1 MIFAHLPLADAVGAF
16 LVHSVQVPGQRMKK
30 GRVLSP
36 DDVQRLADAGHGTV
50 LVARLEADDVAEDE
64 AANRIAAAAQG
75 AETRLQPAFTGR
87 ANLFAETRGLAVID
101 RDRIDALNLIDE
113 AVTIATVPP
122 YGLVEPG
129 QMLATVKIIPF
140 AAPASAVTEAEH
152 IAEGDGTPLVRVA
165 PLAAKQAG
173 VILTRLPETKDS
185 VLQKTEQVLADRLAG
200 LGSAIKQV
208 RQCAHDQGEIA
219 EAVRQQIAEGCEP
232 VLIFGASA
240 ITDRRDVVPAGIID
254 AGAEIIHFGMP
265 VDPGNLLL
273 LARHLDG
280 TVVGLPGCAR
290 SPKLNGFDWVL
301 ERLCAD
307 LPIRR
312 EDIMAM
318 GAGGLLKEI
327 ASRPQ
332 PRTGALPAEPSAA
345 PRAPRIAAL
354 VLAAGQSRRMGAAN
368 KLLAEVD
375 GRAMV
380 ESVVRAALASNLTR
394 VRVVT
399 GHQGDAVK
407 AQLAGLDVDFTH
419 NPHYAEGLSA
429 SLKAGL
435 AGLGGD
441 VDGIMVLLG
450 DMPRITAAHIDRLIA
465 AFNPHEGRAI
475 CVPTFN
481 GKRGNPVLFGADL
494 AGEMAAVAG
503 DAGAKSLIG
512 RHEDVVAEVAMA
524 DDAIFLD
531 IDTPTALARVRGQS
545 D

>member
-1 MIFAHLPLADAVGAF
+1 MIFAHLPLADAIGAF
-16 LVHSVQVPGQRMKK
+16 LVHAIQTPGQRMKK
-30 GRVLSP
+30 GRMLSP
-36 DDVQRLADAGHGTV
+36 ADVASLADAGHETV
-50 LVARLEADDVAEDE
+50 LAARLEADDVAEDD

-75 AETRLQPAFTGR
+75 AHARLQPAFTGR
-87 ANLFAETRGLAVID
+87 ANLFAEARGIAVIE
-101 RDRIDALNLIDE
+101 RARIDALNLIDE

-122 YGLVEPG
+122 YAMVEPG

-140 AAPASAVTEAEH
+140 AAPAAAVADAEA
-152 IAEGDGTPLVRVA
+152 IGSGDGRPLIAVA
-165 PLAAKQAG
+165 PLKAKQAG

-185 VLQKTEQVLADRLAG
+185 VLAKTEQILAERLAA
-200 LGSAIKQV
+200 LGSSITSV
-208 RQCAHDQGEIA
+208 RRCAHDQGEIA

-273 LARHLDG
+273 LARHDGG

-307 LPIRR
+307 LPIERQ
-312 EDIMAM
+312 DIMAM

-327 ASRPQ
+327 SSRPQ
-332 PRTGALPAEPSAA
+332 PRTGTLPADQDTA
-345 PRAPRIAAL
+345 PRAPRIAGL

-380 ESVVRAALASNLTR
+380 ESVVRAALASNLART
-394 VRVVT
+394 RVVT
-399 GHQGDAVK
+399 GHQGETVK
-407 AQLAGLDVDFTH
+407 AQLAGLDVDFAH
-419 NPHYAEGLSA
+419 SHHYADGLSA

-435 AGLGGD
+435 EGLDGD
-441 VDGIMVLLG
+441 YDGIMVLLG
-450 DMPRITAAHIDRLIA
+450 DMPKITPAHIDRLIA
-465 AFNPHEGRAI
+465 AFNPLEGRAI
-475 CVPTFN
+475 CVPTLN
-481 GKRGNPVLFGADL
+481 GKRGNPVLFAIDL

-503 DAGAKSLIG
+503 DVGAKSLIG
-512 RHEDVVAEVAMA
+512 RHEDVVCEVAMA

-531 IDTPTALARVRGQS
+531 IDTPTALARVRDQS